1 VSRNTKNSK
10 NTAISELGMW
20 VGMKPTARAAGRLRG
35 VIATE
40 HDMRDRLTDMVAHH
54 GSQRAVAD
62 ILGVSKGYLCDVL
75 LGRRP
80 VSSQMSERMGWTR
93 VTVFVGRG

>member
-1 VSRNTKNSK
+1 MDIRKTSK
-10 NTAISELGMW
+10 NTANSERSVR
-20 VGMKPTARAAGRLRG
+20 VGVDLTARAAGRLRG

-40 HDMRDRLTDMVAHH
+40 HDMRDRLTDLVAHH

-62 ILGVSKGYLCDVL
+62 ILGVSKSYLCDVL
-75 LGRRP
+75 MGRRP
-80 VSSQMSERMGWTR
+80 VSAQMAERMGWTR

>member
-1 VSRNTKNSK
+1 MKTSK
-10 NTAISELGMW
+10 NTANSERSVW
-20 VGMKPTARAAGRLRG
+20 VGVELTARAAGRLRG

-54 GSQRAVAD
+54 GSQKAVAD
-62 ILGVSKGYLCDVL
+62 ILGVSKGYLSDVL
-75 LGRRP
+75 MGRRP
-80 VSSQMSERMGWTR
+80 VSSQMAERMGWKR